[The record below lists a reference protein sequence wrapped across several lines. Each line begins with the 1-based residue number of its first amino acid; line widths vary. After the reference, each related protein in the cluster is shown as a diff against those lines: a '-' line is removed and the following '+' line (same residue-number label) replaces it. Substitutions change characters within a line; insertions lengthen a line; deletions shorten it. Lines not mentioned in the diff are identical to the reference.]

1 MEPDRIVALID
12 SLASGLRLFARQWTG
27 SPEDVVQD
35 AFVALTTLADEPR
48 EPTAWLYRAVRNGAI
63 NAGIAERRRKRR
75 ETVAGSQTPRWF
87 EADTTAPDINGIDP
101 AAAQAALADLP
112 DPQREVIVAHLWG
125 GLTFD
130 QIATLTG
137 TSSSTAHRL
146 YRAGL
151 QTLRN
156 HLEAPCHPPTAP
168 TKST

>member
-1 MEPDRIVALID
+1 MEPDRIGALID
-12 SLASGLRLFARQWTG
+12 SLANGLHLFARQWTR

-35 AFVALTTLADEPR
+35 AFVALATIADEPR

-75 ETVAGSQTPRWF
+75 ESIAGNQTPRWF
-87 EADTTAPDINGIDP
+87 EVAPPAPTLHGIDP
-101 AAAQAALADLP
+101 DAAQVALASLP
-112 DPQREVIVAHLWG
+112 DSQREVIVAHLWG

-151 QTLRN
+151 QTLRT
-156 HLEAPCHPPTAP
+156 HLEAP
-168 TKST
+168 

>member
-1 MEPDRIVALID
+1 MEPDRIGALIEG
-12 SLASGLRLFARQWTG
+12 LASGLHLFARQWTR

-35 AFVALTTLADEPR
+35 AFVALASLADEPR

-63 NAGIAERRRKRR
+63 NAGIAERRRQRR
-75 ETVAGSQTPRWF
+75 ETVAVRQTSRWF
-87 EADTTAPDINGIDP
+87 EADPTSPGSHDIDP
-101 AAAQAALADLP
+101 DAAQAALADLP

-125 GLTFD
+125 GLTFE

-137 TSSSTAHRL
+137 SSSSAAHRH

-156 HLEAPCHPPTAP
+156 HLEAPCRPPLTT
-168 TKST
+168 TKPI